1 MVHSK
6 HDVGWGN
13 IYWQIFSTK
22 KKGGE
27 DYGKKESGKDNGE
40 REMCKAEKQVKSF

>member
-1 MVHSK
+1 MVNSK

-22 KKGGE
+22 KKGRVARKRVEKIMAKEKCVGL
-27 DYGKKESGKDNGE
+27 KK
-40 REMCKAEKQVKSF
+40 Q

>member
-22 KKGGE
+22 KKGGG